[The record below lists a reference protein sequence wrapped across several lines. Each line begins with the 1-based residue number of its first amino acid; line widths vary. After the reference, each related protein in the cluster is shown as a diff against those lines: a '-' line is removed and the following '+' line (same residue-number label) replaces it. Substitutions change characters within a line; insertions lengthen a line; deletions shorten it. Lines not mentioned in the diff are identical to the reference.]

1 MTKSDAFIESKSLRE
16 SVIGHTEVLDKVKG
30 LTMLPD
36 DLHITV
42 QMAADY
48 FEVSPK
54 TIESLIHANRDE
66 IESDG
71 LKVLKGEELKKY
83 ASLFGKEASI
93 SPKTSQFTIIPRRAI
108 LRMGMLLR
116 DSEVAKQVR
125 TYLLNLEEA
134 APKKE
139 RVKAVKKVALSS
151 ANNMVKILLPIM
163 DKADISPEVQLLT
176 VKEAYRSAGINLP
189 FQIESP
195 DQFKDTVQIARE
207 LGMYSKSDK
216 PAFTAVSQLIKA
228 QIEVLE
234 GESETFMESRN
245 GWQGPVEK
253 YAPAVVEKVR
263 QWLEDHGYPM
273 QIKGSKKNYTVAYH
287 REAAK

>member
-16 SVIGHTEVLDKVKG
+16 SVIKHTEVLDKVKK
-30 LTMLPD
+30 LSLLPD
-36 DLHITV
+36 DVNASVELV
-42 QMAADY
+42 ADY
-48 FEVSPK
+48 FEV
-54 TIESLIHANRDE
+54 
-66 IESDG
+66 
-71 LKVLKGEELKKY
+71 
-83 ASLFGKEASI
+83 GKEAIKSVI
-93 SPKTSQFTIIPRRAI
+93 KDNRSEVESNGVRVLTGDELRSLKDLGTVAKNASAFTIIPRRAI
-108 LRMGMLLR
+108 LNIGMLLR

-125 TYLLNLEEA
+125 TYLLNLEESS
-134 APKKE
+134 PKRE
-139 RVKAVKKVALSS
+139 RVKAISKIPIGSL
-151 ANNMVKILLPIM
+151 NNAVKIVSPFM
-163 DKADISPEVQLLT
+163 DKLGLSPEVQALT
-176 VKEAYRSAGINLP
+176 VRTIYRAGGIELP

-195 DQFKDTVQIARE
+195 DKFKDTVQIACE
-207 LGMYSKSDK
+207 LGMYSKSGK

-253 YAPAVVEKVR
+253 YAPAVVEKVG

-287 REAAK
+287 REAVK